1 MSTVVISGA
10 SKGIGRA
17 TAAGFIKTGH
27 GVFNLSRTP
36 ADLANIKNIQID
48 LAGPNAVQEVGAF
61 ADSLKPGILH
71 LVHNA
76 ARLTSETVRSDDIDN
91 FRSVININVI
101 APQILNAALLPK
113 MSAGSSIVY
122 VGSTLSEKAVPN
134 SYSYVVTKHAMI
146 GMMRA
151 TCQDLAG
158 SGIHTACIC
167 PGFTNTEMLRAHV
180 GDSQEVLNSIA
191 AGSTFGRLVEP
202 EEIARTICFAADNP
216 VINGAIIHANLG
228 QLEN

>member
-10 SKGIGRA
+10 SKGIGK
-17 TAAGFIKTGH
+17 AAAAQFIEAGH
-27 GVFNLSRTP
+27 EVFNLSRTP
-36 ADLANIKNIQID
+36 ADLPGIKNIQID
-48 LAGPNAVQEVGAF
+48 LAGTQAVKEVATFTEG
-61 ADSLKPGILH
+61 LKPDVIH

-76 ARLTSETVRSDDIDN
+76 ARLTSETVRSDDIDT
-91 FRSVININVI
+91 FRSVIDINVI
-101 APQILNAALLPK
+101 APQVLNAAVLPK
-113 MSAGSSIVY
+113 MNAGSSIIY

-151 TCQDLAG
+151 TCQDLAS

-180 GDSQEVLNSIA
+180 GESQEILDSIA
-191 AGSTFGRLVEP
+191 AGSAFGRLIEP
-202 EEIARTICFAADNP
+202 TEIARTICFAADNP

-228 QLEN
+228 QIEN

>member
-10 SKGIGRA
+10 SKGIGK
-17 TAAGFIKTGH
+17 AAAAQFSEAGH
-27 GVFNLSRTP
+27 LVFNLSRTP
-36 ADLANIKNIQID
+36 ANLPGIENVQID
-48 LAGPNAVQEVGAF
+48 LAGAQAVQEVAAF
-61 ADSLKPGILH
+61 ADSLKPGVFH
-71 LVHNA
+71 LIHNA

-113 MSAGSSIVY
+113 MNAGSSIVY

-134 SYSYVVTKHAMI
+134 SFSYVVTKHAMI

-158 SGIHTACIC
+158 SGIHTACVC

-180 GDSQEVLNSIA
+180 GDSQEILDSIA

-202 EEIARTICFAADNP
+202 NEIARTICFAADNP

-228 QLEN
+228 QIEN

>member
-1 MSTVVISGA
+1 MSSVVISGA
-10 SKGIGRA
+10 SKGIGK
-17 TAAGFIKTGH
+17 AAAAQFIEAGH
-27 GVFNLSRTP
+27 LVFNLSRTP
-36 ADLANIKNIQID
+36 ADLPGIKNVEIA
-48 LAGPNAVQEVGAF
+48 LAGPKAVEEVAEF
-61 ADSLKPGILH
+61 ADSLQPGVFH
-71 LVHNA
+71 LIHNA

-113 MSAGSSIVY
+113 MKADSSIIY
-122 VGSTLSEKAVPN
+122 IGSTLSEKAVPN
-134 SYSYVVTKHAMI
+134 SFSYVVTKHAMI

-158 SGIHTACIC
+158 SGIHTACVC

-180 GDSQEVLNSIA
+180 GDSQEILDSIA
-191 AGSTFGRLVEP
+191 AGSSFGRLIEP
-202 EEIARTICFAADNP
+202 TEIARTICFAADNP

-228 QLEN
+228 QIEN

>member
-10 SKGIGRA
+10 SKGIGK
-17 TAAGFIKTGH
+17 AAAAQFSEAGH
-27 GVFNLSRTP
+27 LVFNLSRTP
-36 ADLANIKNIQID
+36 ANLPGIENVQID
-48 LAGPNAVQEVGAF
+48 LAGAQAVQEVAAF
-61 ADSLKPGILH
+61 ADSLKPGVFH
-71 LVHNA
+71 LIHNA

-113 MSAGSSIVY
+113 MNAGSSIIY
-122 VGSTLSEKAVPN
+122 IGSTLSEKAVPN
-134 SYSYVVTKHAMI
+134 SFSYVVTKHAMI

-158 SGIHTACIC
+158 SGIHTACVC

-180 GDSQEVLNSIA
+180 GDSQEILDSIA
-191 AGSTFGRLVEP
+191 AGSTFGRLIEP
-202 EEIARTICFAADNP
+202 TEIARTICFAADNP

-228 QLEN
+228 QVEN

>member
-10 SKGIGRA
+10 SKGIGK
-17 TAAGFIKTGH
+17 AAAAQFIEAGH
-27 GVFNLSRTP
+27 LVFNLSRSP
-36 ADLANIKNIQID
+36 ADLTGINNVQID
-48 LAGPNAVQEVGAF
+48 LAGTQAVKEVAAF
-61 ADSLKPGILH
+61 ADSLKPGVLH

-76 ARLTSETVRSDDIDN
+76 ARLTSETVRSDDIDH
-91 FRSVININVI
+91 FRAVIDINVI

-113 MSAGSSIVY
+113 MNAGSSIVY

-158 SGIHTACIC
+158 SGIHTACVC
-167 PGFTNTEMLRAHV
+167 PGFTNTEMLRAHI
-180 GDSQEVLNSIA
+180 GDSQKILDSIA
-191 AGSTFGRLVEP
+191 AGSTFGRLIEP
-202 EEIARTICFAADNP
+202 AEIAQTICFAVDNS

-228 QLEN
+228 QIEN

>member
-10 SKGIGRA
+10 SKGIGK
-17 TAAGFIKTGH
+17 AAAAQFIEAGH
-27 GVFNLSRTP
+27 LVFNLSRTP
-36 ADLANIKNIQID
+36 ADIPGIENVLID
-48 LAGPNAVQEVGAF
+48 LAGTQARQKVTAF
-61 ADSLKPGILH
+61 ADSLQPGVLH

-113 MSAGSSIVY
+113 MNAGSSIVY

-134 SYSYVVTKHAMI
+134 SFSYVVTKHAII

-158 SGIHTACIC
+158 SGIHTACVC

-180 GDSQEVLNSIA
+180 GDSQEILDSIA
-191 AGSTFGRLVEP
+191 AGSTFGRLIEP
-202 EEIARTICFAADNP
+202 TEIAGTICFVADNP

-228 QLEN
+228 QIEN

>member
-10 SKGIGRA
+10 SKGIGK
-17 TAAGFIKTGH
+17 AAAADFIKAGH
-27 GVFNLSRTP
+27 LVFNLSRTP
-36 ADLANIKNIQID
+36 ADLPEIQNVQID
-48 LAGPNAVQEVGAF
+48 LAGPNSAQEVEAF

-76 ARLTSETVRSDDIDN
+76 ARLTSETVRSDDIEN
-91 FRSVININVI
+91 FRSVIDINVI

-113 MSAGSSIVY
+113 MNAGSSIVY

-158 SGIHTACIC
+158 SGIHTACVC

-191 AGSTFGRLVEP
+191 AGSTFGRLIEP

>member
-10 SKGIGRA
+10 SKGIGKA

-27 GVFNLSRTP
+27 LVFNLSRTP

>member
-10 SKGIGRA
+10 SKGIGKA

-27 GVFNLSRTP
+27 LVFNLSRTP

-48 LAGPNAVQEVGAF
+48 LAGPNAVQEVGSF

-113 MSAGSSIVY
+113 MNAGSSIVY

-158 SGIHTACIC
+158 SGIHTACVC